1 MSFRKSLP
9 PMVAVLAAS
18 FALSACGASV
28 AGPRA
33 VAKGAVRAER
43 PVMQARSAYAEAPA
57 EIVVTMDAGQ
67 PAPRELAGGKVIDRF
82 EFGGTAWHLVDVG
95 QKSLVQRAVAAVRG
109 LPGVRAADPNPMI
122 YALGQPLPGDAPDDE
137 YFPLQ
142 YGLLQKS
149 VHLAW
154 RNPVGDMVVGVVD
167 TGIDYTHPDLKDRV
181 AMGLD
186 LTFKP
191 GRIFNRKDKNGPLD
205 DNGHGTHC
213 AGIIGALANNGI
225 GIAGVAPGVKLLA
238 EKALD
243 ARGGGTSYDVM
254 KGVAHA
260 ITNGAKIVSMSVGGT
275 ATTSADRK
283 FYEATV
289 QSGALIVAAAG
300 NSADALGFPAAYP
313 GVLSVGATDSA
324 GALARFSNH
333 DISMSLT
340 APGVGVLSTMPG
352 DAYAKMSGTSMAAPF
367 VAGVA
372 ALVWAKHPDWT
383 AQQVKEHLERTA
395 SDRGAPGVDPMF
407 GHGEVDPV
415 TALGL

>member
-1 MSFRKSLP
+1 
-9 PMVAVLAAS
+9 
-18 FALSACGASV
+18 
-28 AGPRA
+28 
-33 VAKGAVRAER
+33 
-43 PVMQARSAYAEAPA
+43 
-57 EIVVTMDAGQ
+57 
-67 PAPRELAGGKVIDRF
+67 VID
-82 EFGGTAWHLVDVG
+82 T
-95 QKSLVQRAVAAVRG
+95 
-109 LPGVRAADPNPMI
+109 GV
-122 YALGQPLPGDAPDDE
+122 
-137 YFPLQ
+137 
-142 YGLLQKS
+142 
-149 VHLAW
+149 
-154 RNPVGDMVVGVVD
+154 
-167 TGIDYTHPDLKDRV
+167 DYTHPDLKERV
-181 AMGLD
+181 GMGAD

-191 GRIFNRKDKNGPLD
+191 GRIFNRKDKNGPMD

-213 AGIIGALANNGI
+213 AGIIGAIANNGI
-225 GIAGVAPGVKLLA
+225 GIAGVAPGVKILA

-243 ARGGGTSYDVM
+243 ARGAGSSYDVM

-260 ITNGAKIVSMSVGGT
+260 ITNGAKIVSLSVGGT

-289 QSGALIVAAAG
+289 QSGALIIAAAG
-300 NSADALGFPAAYP
+300 NSSDSLGFPAAYP

-395 SDRGAPGVDPMF
+395 SDRGAPGVDPLF

-415 TALGL
+415 AALGL